1 MSPQCLH
8 FHFGAKAY
16 FKSVDLQH
24 SLFLFSMTPIPC
36 LHQQFH
42 SFASGP
48 PPELVAQTR
57 GAMQWQTVSEL
68 SALGMLDV
76 FIQARLSDGC

>member
-1 MSPQCLH
+1 
-8 FHFGAKAY
+8 
-16 FKSVDLQH
+16 
-24 SLFLFSMTPIPC
+24 MTPIPC
-36 LHQQFH
+36 LQHQQIH

>member
-1 MSPQCLH
+1 M
-8 FHFGAKAY
+8 F
-16 FKSVDLQH
+16 SV
-24 SLFLFSMTPIPC
+24 TPIPR
-36 LHQQFH
+36 LEQRIH

-68 SALGMLDV
+68 SALGMLERIHSRQV
-76 FIQARLSDGC
+76 FILFLNEVVVWQNVTANEM